1 VRGGFSLTSSSDK
14 PFALDAVRGA
24 SRLFS
29 QALSF
34 VGQVLILGCGLFER
48 AALLHGGS
56 SVGEGGSATGVLI
69 TDKCHRTVR

>member
-1 VRGGFSLTSSSDK
+1 VRGGFGLTSSSDK

-34 VGQVLILGCGLFER
+34 VGQALIKGCGLFET

-56 SVGEGGSATGVLI
+56 SVRGRRERNRRSH
-69 TDKCHRTVR
+69 HR

>member
-1 VRGGFSLTSSSDK
+1 VRRSFGLTSSSDK
-14 PFALDAVRGA
+14 PFALEAVRSA

-34 VGQVLILGCGLFER
+34 VDQALIQGCGLFET

-56 SVGEGGSATGVLI
+56 SVRGGRERNRRSH
-69 TDKCHRTVR
+69 HR